1 MTFQRNTYAVF
12 HAENAVVVRTLLQVI
27 LLKMILRDVH
37 FTDHELQKQESG
49 ETKSLR
55 VVFTSFNGCERPT
68 RMLNEDESKIDSI
81 RTQQKFCFFRNKNKQ
96 TKL

>member
-49 ETKSLR
+49 ETTSLR

-68 RMLNEDESKIDSI
+68 RMLNEDESKID
-81 RTQQKFCFFRNKNKQ
+81 
-96 TKL
+96 